1 RASRKLAG
9 PAASR
14 AAGCPLRAKSGHFTE
29 VIGWHLN
36 AARLL
41 LQIFSFVRYGV
52 EELRDP
58 LVHELNVGS
67 FSRRYREVALKRWD
81 HDVLRARNMSRV
93 VRGFRRRIVKIA
105 RSIHENCFCL
115 DALECLDGIAIKSR
129 RRTDIVTI
137 IGPGLPNPVVGIK
150 ATLQPVI
157 LK

>member
-1 RASRKLAG
+1 GWNFRKGKASKTTASSILRGVRFGSKADICSAIADVRFGPRADIYRSAR
-9 PAASR
+9 PAPK
-14 AAGCPLRAKSGHFTE
+14 C
-29 VIGWHLN
+29 
-36 AARLL
+36 ARLL

-52 EELRDP
+52 EELRDL

-67 FSRRYREVALKRWD
+67 FRRRYGEVALKRWD

-115 DALECLDGIAIKSR
+115 DALECLDGVAIKSR

-137 IGPGLPNPVVGIK
+137 I
-150 ATLQPVI
+150 
-157 LK
+157 